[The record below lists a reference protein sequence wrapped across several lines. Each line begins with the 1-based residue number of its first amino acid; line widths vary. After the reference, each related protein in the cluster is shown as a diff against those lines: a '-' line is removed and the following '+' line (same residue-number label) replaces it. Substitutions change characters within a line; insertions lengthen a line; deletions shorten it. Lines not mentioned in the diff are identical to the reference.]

1 MREYF
6 ESIQV
11 DGFAIIPHIV
21 DSEMVSQLR
30 EELES
35 VSSDEAV
42 SRRGQSPYGIR
53 NLLNVVPATRAL
65 AGHDALRALVD
76 PILGKRAEVVRGIF
90 FDKTPRANW
99 KVAWHQDLTIAV
111 REKRHVNG
119 FRSWSIKAGIVHV
132 QPPVAVLRNILT
144 VRLHLDD
151 TDQSNG
157 ALKVIAGSH
166 RHGRMS
172 AAEIQRWRGE
182 GSAVTCAVPR
192 GGVLVMRPLLLHAS
206 SASTDPARR
215 RVVHLEYSSTELPG
229 GLQWYGS

>member
-1 MREYF
+1 MREYI
-6 ESIQV
+6 ESLEV

-30 EELES
+30 KELES

-42 SRRGQSPYGIR
+42 RRRGQSPYGIR
-53 NLLNVVPATRAL
+53 NLLNVAPAISAL
-65 AGHDALRALVD
+65 AEHDALRALVD
-76 PILGKRAEVVRGIF
+76 PILGKQAQVIRGIY
-90 FDKTPRANW
+90 FDKTPETNW

-111 REKRHVNG
+111 RQQRPVNG

-132 QPPVAVLRNILT
+132 QPPVAVLENILT

-151 TDQSNG
+151 TGQSNG

-166 RHGRMS
+166 KDGRMS
-172 AAEIQRWRGE
+172 AIEIQRWRE
-182 GSAVTCAVPR
+182 RKSAVTCAVPQ

-206 SASTDPARR
+206 SASTEPAHR
-215 RVVHLEYSSTELPG
+215 RVVHLEYSSIELPG